1 MRPRHDSTRNNP
13 FSNRKAR
20 DRAFILLIVGLALLI
35 PPIAGM
41 FQMDMRVAGI
51 PFTALYL
58 FVVWGLLI
66 AGAALLSNKLKDDAM
81 IGDEEE
87 VSDGSEE

>member
-1 MRPRHDSTRNNP
+1 MSLRNDGTRDNP

-20 DRAFILLIVGLALLI
+20 DRAFILLIVGLALLV
-35 PPIAGM
+35 PPVARI
-41 FQMDMRVAGI
+41 FQLDLRLAGI

-66 AGAALLSNKLKDDAM
+66 AGTAALSKRLKEDATIEDDLETSA
-81 IGDEEE
+81 EAE
-87 VSDGSEE
+87 

>member
-1 MRPRHDSTRNNP
+1 MSLRNDGTRDNP

-20 DRAFILLIVGLALLI
+20 DRAFILLIVGFALLV
-35 PPIAGM
+35 PPVARI
-41 FQMDMRVAGI
+41 FQLDLRLAGI

-66 AGAALLSNKLKDDAM
+66 AGTAALSKRLKEDAT
-81 IGDEEE
+81 IENDLETSAEAE
-87 VSDGSEE
+87 